1 MYIDA
6 NKIII
11 TFFLVRI
18 KEPCGGALFL
28 KPIKKN
34 LEGKLVVTNGAR
46 FSYLT
51 FFLLMILM
59 QNFILANNYV
69 TPQA

>member
-18 KEPCGGALFL
+18 KEACGGALFL
-28 KPIKKN
+28 KPI
-34 LEGKLVVTNGAR
+34 
-46 FSYLT
+46 
-51 FFLLMILM
+51 
-59 QNFILANNYV
+59 
-69 TPQA
+69 